1 MDFLLVSITLS
12 FIVTNVLWPL
22 ILGVLWPNAQESD
35 IYENH
40 LKPVMFVFI

>member
-12 FIVTNVLWPL
+12 FMVSNVLWPL
-22 ILGVLWPNAQESD
+22 ILGVLRPNAQESD

-40 LKPVMFVFI
+40 PKPVMFGFI